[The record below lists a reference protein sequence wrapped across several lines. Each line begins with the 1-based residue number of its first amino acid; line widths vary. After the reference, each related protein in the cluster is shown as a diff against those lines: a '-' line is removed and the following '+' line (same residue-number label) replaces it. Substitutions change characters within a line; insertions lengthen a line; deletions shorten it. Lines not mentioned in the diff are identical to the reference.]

1 MIVNKYGNY
10 VGKFMW
16 QLCRW
21 GRVDICTIFHMH
33 AHLIFF
39 ITLDINLTPTH
50 TVAT

>member
-1 MIVNKYGNY
+1 MIVNKYGNC
-10 VGKFMW
+10 VGV
-16 QLCRW
+16 

-33 AHLIFF
+33 ADLIFF